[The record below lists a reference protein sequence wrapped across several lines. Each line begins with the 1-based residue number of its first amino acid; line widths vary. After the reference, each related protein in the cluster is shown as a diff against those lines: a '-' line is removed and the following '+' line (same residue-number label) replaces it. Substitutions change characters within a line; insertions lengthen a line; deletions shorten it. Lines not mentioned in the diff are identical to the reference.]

1 MRRNIA
7 ARQFENPG
15 ESADVFPTKD
25 ALENASITP
34 GFEAYLE
41 AKRGR
46 LRVSAAFFRCLI
58 RRRFLDVVDH
68 DHVNRVLVVFQS
80 QPKLFPKCGEKRR

>member
-1 MRRNIA
+1 MMDADRAEHTCPPGRVA

-34 GFEAYLE
+34 GFEAYSE
-41 AKRGR
+41 ANAASYDF
-46 LRVSAAFFRCLI
+46 LRFSSVA
-58 RRRFLDVVDH
+58 
-68 DHVNRVLVVFQS
+68 
-80 QPKLFPKCGEKRR
+80 

>member
-1 MRRNIA
+1 VRQNIA

-34 GFEAYLE
+34 EANAAGYEFL
-41 AKRGR
+41 R
-46 LRVSAAFFRCLI
+46 LSTVA
-58 RRRFLDVVDH
+58 
-68 DHVNRVLVVFQS
+68 
-80 QPKLFPKCGEKRR
+80 